1 MNWFKKLLTSAWPN
15 KKPYRSR
22 PAYNGP
28 ARYFGP
34 MQLINYNGNPAII
47 GNTMKI
53 NKAILQQLG
62 FSWNGNIS
70 IDGTQVN
77 VPNGAING
85 FMIGNRI
92 LNEEDISMLQSNGVD
107 ISKKDISFPDYVQQE
122 PQIMETEQ
130 PESEENIINQPVK
143 SNAGAQS
150 DQSNT
155 KMLEDLRNASGNYQA
170 TREVVKEQ
178 LSKLTSIMSNSTL
191 SAEQEQL
198 RKDFLKFMSGSHNY
212 SFYNTI
218 LIFMQRRNASMIGG
232 AKKLWSTKGRQVKP
246 GEDPISILAPVL
258 VGGKNLTKQQ
268 YDEMLSDLMA
278 GGMGEAEAKKTIT
291 QKLSK
296 GKKLIGFKG
305 VPVYDVSQ
313 TESIP
318 GQENSFDYEGFHK
331 SYLHKINEPE
341 ERSSELWKVVQSAMK
356 DSGIDVSQSDTGQAG
371 GMSSGG
377 KVVIDERSIGQRLLS
392 TAFHEWAHEVLHQ
405 TEEARKKRIEEKTP
419 KHIIEAEAEATA
431 WLLMQAFGLD
441 GDPEHAARYLLLW
454 KASPDEVMSRQEQIH
469 KAYSSI
475 YKIINNKID
484 SMVKPAQPAQ
494 PAQPTQPTQP
504 TFASNS
510 WYGKLMK

>member
-53 NKAILQQLG
+53 NKKDILQQLG

-85 FMIGNRI
+85 LMIGNRI

-155 KMLEDLRNASGNYQA
+155 KMLEDFRNASGNYQA

-178 LSKLTSIMSNSTL
+178 LSKLTSIMSNYTL

-198 RKDFLKFMSGSHNY
+198 RKDFLKFMSGAHNY

-218 LIFMQRRNASMIGG
+218 LIFMQRRNASMTGG
-232 AKKLWSTKGRQVKP
+232 AKTLWSTKGRQVKP
-246 GEDPISILAPVL
+246 GENPIVVFAPNV
-258 VGGKNLTKQQ
+258 KKLTKRE
-268 YDEMLSDLMA
+268 YYKRLSDLMD
-278 GGMGEAEAKKTIT
+278 GGKNEAEAKKII
-291 QKLSK
+291 KEESK
-296 GKKLIGFKG
+296 SKIFSYT
-305 VPVYDVSQ
+305 PVNIYDVSQ

-419 KHIIEAEAEATA
+419 KHIIEAEADATA

-441 GDPEHAARYLLLW
+441 GDPKHAARYLLLW
-454 KASPDEVMSRQEQIH
+454 QVTTDEVMSRQEQIH

-475 YKIINNKID
+475 YKKINDKID
-484 SMVKPAQPAQ
+484 SMVKPAQPTQPTQPAQ
-494 PAQPTQPTQP
+494 PAQPA
-504 TFASNS
+504 FASNS